1 MATSSLYYE
10 RKNAGICVQCGK
22 KKARTGR
29 VKCKE
34 CAIKDLERLDR
45 RTCCQ
50 CHKKI
55 VLPGHNKCKKCYV
68 PNARAYMWDELRKN
82 YKSYYGQKSTNKN

>member
-22 KKARTGR
+22 KKARAGR
-29 VKCKE
+29 VKCKA
-34 CAIKDLERLDR
+34 CAIKDLERLDKR
-45 RTCCQ
+45 MCCQ

-55 VLPGHNKCKKCYV
+55 VLPGHNKCKNCYV
-68 PNARAYMWDELRKN
+68 PNARAYM
-82 YKSYYGQKSTNKN
+82 